1 MTNNQASSQAV
12 LFLRTRQLG
21 SSMSNRQGEQRQLA
35 AGRNVCHQAAGQLGL
50 VVIREYLERG
60 DTGPIWRRPTLRLM
74 FEELRTLH
82 DAAYII
88 AARPDHLTRILADRR
103 TVELE
108 LAATGVTLI
117 VASQLPA
124 TRLEEI
130 TV

>member
-1 MTNNQASSQAV
+1 MTDKQASPQAV

-21 SSMSNRQGEQRQLA
+21 SSLSGRQAEQRQLA
-35 AGRNVCHQAAGQLGL
+35 TGRNLCHQAAGQLGL
-50 VVIREYLERG
+50 VVIREYIERG
-60 DTGPIWRRPTLRLM
+60 DTGLIWQRPTLRLM
-74 FEELRTLH
+74 LEELRTLH

-88 AARPDHLTRILADRR
+88 AACPDHLTRTLADRR
-103 TVELE
+103 TIELE
-108 LAATGVTLI
+108 LAATGATLI